1 MAEIGADI
9 EGAAWGL
16 KCLGCENTRILILA
30 GWRGGALATLQN
42 EMIRQGVRKS
52 ELARRL
58 NVHMPQVDRLLD
70 PRHSSKIEAIEAAFR
85 SLGKRLN
92 ISVA

>member
-1 MAEIGADI
+1 
-9 EGAAWGL
+9 
-16 KCLGCENTRILILA
+16 
-30 GWRGGALATLQN
+30 
-42 EMIRQGVRKS
+42 MIRQGVRKS